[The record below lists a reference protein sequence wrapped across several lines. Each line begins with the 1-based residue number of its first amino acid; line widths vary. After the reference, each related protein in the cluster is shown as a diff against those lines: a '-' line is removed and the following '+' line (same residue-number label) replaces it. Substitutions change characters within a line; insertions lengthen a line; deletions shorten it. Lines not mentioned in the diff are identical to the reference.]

1 MDFKLIKDNVVML
14 QIQKLRGFTLL
25 ELMIVIAIIAI
36 LAAIAYPSYQDSV
49 RKARR
54 GDAQADLVELANFL
68 ERRFTESNVYNG
80 SNAAAT
86 LTASGITSN
95 YYTYTIPTFNAAV
108 FTIQAAPTGDQA
120 NDSCGTMT
128 LSNTNA
134 STPANCW

>member
-1 MDFKLIKDNVVML
+1 ML
-14 QIQKLRGFTLL
+14 KKQKMLGFTLL

-68 ERRFTESNVYNG
+68 ERRFTESNEYDG
-80 SNAAAT
+80 SNAATT

-95 YYTYTIPTFNAAV
+95 YYTYTFPTFTAAA
-108 FTIQAAPTGDQA
+108 FILQAAPTGDQA
-120 NDSCGTMT
+120 NDSCGTMS
-128 LSNTNA
+128 LSSTNA
-134 STPANCW
+134 GTPANCW